1 MLFER
6 ILRRGHE
13 ADRPRVYERQW
24 DDAGIRLR
32 LSGPPIEVSVE
43 GLHEA
48 TDAASPRETCLTAYL
63 SQLIIED
70 RCQLTSTGVLLPW
83 GLVYDLRRES
93 DHAVVRDLLELP
105 QEHSLSPVL
114 ECRSTLADRDF
125 EITIE
130 GWAEAGR
137 AVPVSRIIG
146 GIAIVREEE
155 WLLSEAAW
163 RCSQVI
169 ERFSARATDQRTQH
183 DNELAW
189 GEIRPFADAAGAL
202 YRAPYLETTFVITPK
217 TLRLKL
223 SRETT
228 AFGRVTTVEPTFDGA
243 PEGWIRAFDRH
254 SSVQPHYDLTPAG
267 GFARVVVSEPV
278 RQVLT
283 AIKRDMPNRKV
294 AGSRAEQFLH
304 NPWSFL
310 GEAAYE
316 VLREE
321 EFLEDK
327 AAVGPL
333 NTTFSLHPQMGQAR
347 IESVYLT
354 IEEQFANGGF
364 RTNRIPIHA
373 VRELDEFISELASAL
388 RDDRRQVPWGEYDLS
403 IDAESPLQL
412 ETARQLSHL
421 WKAQPAQTIS
431 LADVYE
437 LASYSNRIEGIGIAK
452 PSYIPLIQKPSDSDQ
467 SGSGWLPADLVPMV
481 RVTLAGHEGQVVI
494 PLTREWVEEFSK
506 QVEQAETAGN
516 AEIRSAAL
524 PTALATSEARTLL
537 DGFHAMLNASGSV
550 KPAQS
555 GHEKPQRRA
564 RETLLV
570 KTNFHKIDYLEE
582 RAKNLAVPTNAAAKL
597 PACLRPTVNLK
608 KHQLDGIAWFQ
619 HLLSHA
625 PAHCRGALLADDMG
639 LGKTLQLL
647 AVLGRHYEIHS
658 DAGPSLIVAPKSLIK
673 NWESEVR
680 KFFTPSF
687 PELLVLYGEQLRER
701 KQPLSLIDSELQSRG
716 VTDLLRPD
724 WAGNA
729 KVIIT
734 TYEVLTNYEFSLARI
749 PFAFT
754 ICDEA
759 QRIKTPGTQV
769 SMAVRALKSDF
780 RIVCTGTPVE
790 NSLADLWCLFDFV
803 QPGLIGGLEE
813 FGKRYR
819 RPIECETE
827 DQKEA
832 LEELKRA
839 IGPQILRRT
848 KHELKA
854 EFKNKYFV
862 IRRINEDKQTF
873 TEAPANDERLEIPM
887 SAHQGVL
894 YLAGLK
900 KLHEAAEET
909 DSRRRARASFAALH
923 LMKAV
928 CAEPYCIPG
937 RRFLPDRDGTAVHFR
952 NSAKLAWLIEQLR
965 LVKAANEKAIVFTEL
980 REVQLCLFYFFK
992 EVFGIRPAIIN
1003 GDSENRQSYID
1014 RFSASEG
1021 FDVIILST
1029 LAAGAGLNVT
1039 AANHVFH
1046 FTRAWNPAKESQAT
1060 DRAYRIGQEKDVFVY
1075 CPVAVSEDFVT
1086 FDVRLDQMLRRK
1098 AALAT
1103 ATLGDSSLTAML
1115 NGTGSDVRFTD
1126 LVVDTD
1132 AKGSDLAVRALTLD
1146 DVDRLDGFGF
1156 EVLCQLLWSKQ
1167 GYIARVTPK
1176 RAGDGGIDVY
1186 AMRGREG
1193 ELIQCKSSGG
1203 SEVGWDA
1210 IKEVTAGSALYQVRF
1225 PGTLFRRIAVTNRSF
1240 TANAREHAAANRVRL
1255 VERREI
1261 DSMLA
1266 EHPVL
1271 NHELDAAIVDAEPML
1286 HSEWSRVGG

>member
-6 ILRRGHE
+6 ILRRANE
-13 ADRPRVYERQW
+13 ADRTSFYERQW
-24 DDAGIRLR
+24 DAAGIRFR
-32 LSGPPIEVSVE
+32 LSAPLAEVSLD

-48 TDAASPRETCLTAYL
+48 TDAATPRDTCLTAYL

-70 RCQLTSTGVLLPW
+70 RCQLTSTGVILPW
-83 GLVYDLRRES
+83 GLVYDLRRGS
-93 DHAVVRDLLELP
+93 DHAVVRELLELP
-105 QEHSLSPVL
+105 PECSLNPVL
-114 ECRSTLADRDF
+114 GSRASLADPDF
-125 EITIE
+125 ELVIE
-130 GWAEAGR
+130 GWAEAGKL
-137 AVPVSRIIG
+137 VPVSRLTG
-146 GIAIVREEE
+146 AVATVGQEEC
-155 WLLSEAAW
+155 LLSEAAW
-163 RCSQVI
+163 RCSQAI
-169 ERFSARATDQRTQH
+169 ERFSARTADQRTQH

-189 GEIRPFADAAGAL
+189 GEIRLLADAAGVL
-202 YRAPYLETTFVITPK
+202 YRTPYLETTYVITPK

-223 SRETT
+223 SREATT
-228 AFGRVTTVEPTFDGA
+228 FGRVTTVEPTFEGA
-243 PEGWIRAFDRH
+243 PDGWTRAFDRQ
-254 SSVQPHYDLTPAG
+254 SSVQPHYDFTPAG
-267 GFARVVVSEPV
+267 GFMRVVVSEPV
-278 RQVLT
+278 RRVL
-283 AIKRDMPNRKV
+283 AVIKREMPNRKV
-294 AGSRAEQFLH
+294 AGSKAEQFLH

-310 GEAAYE
+310 GEAAHE

-333 NTTFSLHPQMGQAR
+333 NTTFSLHPQMREGR
-347 IESVYLT
+347 IDSVYLT
-354 IEEQFANGGF
+354 LEEQFASGGF
-364 RTNRIPIHA
+364 RTDKVA
-373 VRELDEFISELASAL
+373 VSTVRELDEFIIALATAL
-388 RDDRRQVPWGEYDLS
+388 RDGRRQVPWGEYDLS
-403 IDAESPLQL
+403 LDAESPLQL

-421 WKAQPAQTIS
+421 WKAQPAQAIS
-431 LADVYE
+431 LAEIYE
-437 LASYSNRIEGIGIAK
+437 LASYSSRIEGIGIAK
-452 PSYIPLIQKPSDSDQ
+452 PTYIPLIQKPADSDQ
-467 SGSGWLPADLVPMV
+467 GDSGWVPADLVPMV
-481 RVTLAGHEGQVVI
+481 RVTLAGHEGQVVV
-494 PLTREWVEEFSK
+494 PLTHEWVKEFAQ
-506 QVEQAETAGN
+506 QVEQAEAAGKT
-516 AEIRSAAL
+516 EIRNAAL
-524 PTALATSEARTLL
+524 PTALATGEARTLL
-537 DGFHAMLNASGSV
+537 DGFRAMLTASGSV
-550 KPAQS
+550 KPAGS
-555 GHEKPQRRA
+555 DREKPQRKA

-582 RAKNLAVPTNAAAKL
+582 RAKNLAIPPNAIAKL
-597 PACLRPTVNLK
+597 PACLRPTISLK

-625 PAHCRGALLADDMG
+625 PTHCRGALLADDMG

-647 AVLGRHYEIHS
+647 SVLGHHYENHP
-658 DAGPSLIVAPKSLIK
+658 DASPSLVVAPKSLIK

-687 PELLVLYGEQLRER
+687 PELLVLYGNELDER

-724 WAGNA
+724 WVGNA

-734 TYEVLTNYEFSLARI
+734 TYEVLTNYEFSFARI

-803 QPGLIGGLEE
+803 QPGLIGGLED
-813 FGKRYR
+813 FGKKYR

-827 DQKEA
+827 DQKDA

-848 KHELKA
+848 KHELKS
-854 EFKNKYFV
+854 EFKKKYFV
-862 IRRINEDKQTF
+862 VHRLNEHKSSF
-873 TEAPANDERLEIPM
+873 AEALANDERLEVAM
-887 SAHQGVL
+887 SAHQNVL

-937 RRFLPDRDGTAVHFR
+937 RRFLPDQNGTAAHLR

-965 LVKAANEKAIVFTEL
+965 PVKAASEKAIVFTEL
-980 REVQLCLFYFFK
+980 REVQLCLFYFLK
-992 EVFGIRPAIIN
+992 EAFGIKPAIIN
-1003 GDSENRQSYID
+1003 GDSDNRQSYID

-1075 CPVAVSEDFVT
+1075 CPVAVSQDFVT

-1115 NGTGSDVRFTD
+1115 NGTGSDIRFTD
-1126 LVVDTD
+1126 LVD
-1132 AKGSDLAVRALTLD
+1132 ADEKGSDLAARPLTFD

-1156 EVLCQLLWSKQ
+1156 EVLCQLLWSKK
-1167 GYIARVTPK
+1167 GYLSKVTPK
-1176 RAGDGGIDVY
+1176 RGGDGGIDVY
-1186 AMRGREG
+1186 AIRGREG

-1210 IKEVTAGSALYQVRF
+1210 IKEVTAGAALYQARF

-1255 VERREI
+1255 IERRELE
-1261 DSMLA
+1261 SMLA
-1266 EHPVL
+1266 ERPLL
-1271 NHELDAAIVDAEPML
+1271 NHDLDAATVEAEPLL
-1286 HSEWSRVGG
+1286 HSQWSRAGG